1 MTETAGLSATLEADP
16 PVPVPKRRPVL
27 GRGLAV
33 VLGLTAYLAAW
44 IPFVVSAIR
53 SVQHNSPLIADGAA
67 TALRSWDV
75 LAPYGPL
82 VGQATML
89 RNGAFDPGPLQ
100 YWLLVIPVHMDPVN
114 GVVWGSA
121 LWCAVAATIA
131 IAATRSVLGPFGGLA
146 ASALILGLVAWQPL
160 VAAQPYW
167 NPWFGALFFLATLA
181 AGLAVMSGRRR
192 WWPMMV
198 ITGSVAAQSHL
209 MYALATGAVVVLA
222 LLVGLVSTIR
232 AKRGYLWAAFGLL
245 LGAACWAAPF
255 IQQFTSPYGNN
266 LSALTSSLGADQTA
280 GSTFAWKALGA
291 TAQPPP
297 LWWTPSLR
305 FHYYGMAREII
316 GRSSGWGVAVVAAT
330 AAALVLAI
338 FLLRSRRA
346 AALSAISLIISV
358 GLLVTNSNIPVENL
372 NLRAQNYLLIDAYP
386 VGVLAW
392 LSVGSV
398 VVLILWRAIRL
409 AWGVPARLRAAGG
422 PSAWLRGLPGQ
433 LRAAGRR
440 AARRLVAR
448 LRAVVG
454 LPARL
459 LAAGRR
465 AIRRLVAWLRAVVG
479 LPARLLA
486 AGRRAARRLTRLLVA
501 PVLAVLRSVRRG
513 EPGGAGGTA
522 RVTSSVGETVL
533 ARADAVLGL
542 SSAGETVMASGSE
555 TAMTPGST
563 GETAMASGGNGATA
577 MTPGSKG
584 ADMTAGSNSETAMT
598 AGSAGGTAMTAGS
611 NSETVTGGSAGG
623 TTAGEAAGETPVAAG
638 RGRGPVARWAVRAAG
653 LAAVALA
660 GAGSWLATVQ
670 LAYASAI
677 ATPNPVVIATRTAA
691 AAIEQVVPRERFYLL
706 AETSSRIPQ
715 RDLTMGLV
723 WALHHDGYWPM
734 VNHRTARFLGWHY
747 LYRGRPLP
755 EVTVVVR
762 REYTSVQVL
771 VSPNPADWLL
781 RR

>member
-1 MTETAGLSATLEADP
+1 MTEIAGSSATLEADP
-16 PVPVPKRRPVL
+16 PVPAPEPRPVV

-67 TALRSWDV
+67 IALRSWDV

-100 YWLLVIPVHMDPVN
+100 YWLLAIPVHMDPVN
-114 GVVWGSA
+114 GAVWGSA

-131 IAATRSVLGPFGGLA
+131 IAATRSVFGPFGGLA
-146 ASALILGLVAWQPL
+146 ASALIVGLVAWQPL

-198 ITGSVAAQSHL
+198 ITGSVAAQAHL

-232 AKRGYLWAAFGLL
+232 AKRGYWWAAFGLL

-255 IQQFTSPYGNN
+255 IQQFTSRYGNN
-266 LSALTSSLGADQTA
+266 LSALTSSLGDKRTA

-330 AAALVLAI
+330 GAALVLAI
-338 FLLRSRRA
+338 FPLRSRRA
-346 AALSAISLIISV
+346 AALSVISLIASV
-358 GLLVTNSNIPVENL
+358 GLLVTNSSIPVENL
-372 NLRAQNYLLIDAYP
+372 DIRGQNYLLIDEYP
-386 VGVLAW
+386 VGLLTWLA
-392 LSVGSV
+392 VGSV
-398 VVLILWRAIRL
+398 AVLTLWRVIPL
-409 AWGVPARLRAAGG
+409 AWGVL
-422 PSAWLRGLPGQ
+422 
-433 LRAAGRR
+433 
-440 AARRLVAR
+440 
-448 LRAVVG
+448 
-454 LPARL
+454 ARL
-459 LAAGRR
+459 LAA
-465 AIRRLVAWLRAVVG
+465 
-479 LPARLLA
+479 PA
-486 AGRRAARRLTRLLVA
+486 
-501 PVLAVLRSVRRG
+501 LAVLRRVRRG
-513 EPGGAGGTA
+513 EVRGARGPAGVPSTA
-522 RVTSSVGETVL
+522 GEAVL
-533 ARADAVLGL
+533 ARAEVVLGL
-542 SSAGETVMASGSE
+542 SSPGEAVMA
-555 TAMTPGST
+555 PGSD
-563 GETAMASGGNGATA
+563 GE
-577 MTPGSKG
+577 
-584 ADMTAGSNSETAMT
+584 
-598 AGSAGGTAMTAGS
+598 
-611 NSETVTGGSAGG
+611 
-623 TTAGEAAGETPVAAG
+623 TTAGEAGGETAVVAG
-638 RGRGPVARWAVRAAG
+638 RARGRAARWAVRAAG
-653 LAAVALA
+653 LAAAALA

-670 LAYASAI
+670 MSHASAI
-677 ATPNPVVIATRTAA
+677 ATSNLVVSATRTAA
-691 AAIEQVVPRERFYLL
+691 AAIEEVLPRERFYLL
-706 AETSSRIPQ
+706 AETSSRNSQ

-734 VNHRTARFLGWHY
+734 VNHRTARFLGWRY
-747 LYRGRPLP
+747 LYGGRPLP

-771 VSPNPADWLL
+771 VSPTPADWLL
-781 RR
+781 RG

>member
-1 MTETAGLSATLEADP
+1 
-16 PVPVPKRRPVL
+16 VV

-53 SVQHNSPLIADGAA
+53 SVQHNYPLIADGAA
-67 TALRSWDV
+67 IALRSWDV

-100 YWLLVIPVHMDPVN
+100 YWLLAIPVHMDPVN
-114 GVVWGSA
+114 GAVWGSA

-131 IAATRSVLGPFGGLA
+131 IAATRSVFGPFGGLA
-146 ASALILGLVAWQPL
+146 ASALIVGLVAWQPL

-198 ITGSVAAQSHL
+198 ITGSVAAQAHL

-232 AKRGYLWAAFGLL
+232 AKRGYWWAAFGLL

-255 IQQFTSPYGNN
+255 IQQFTSRYGNN
-266 LSALTSSLGADQTA
+266 LSALTSSLGDKRTA

-330 AAALVLAI
+330 GAALVLAI
-338 FLLRSRRA
+338 FPLRSRRA
-346 AALSAISLIISV
+346 AALSVISLIASV
-358 GLLVTNSNIPVENL
+358 GLLVTNSSIPVENL
-372 NLRAQNYLLIDAYP
+372 DIRGQNYLLIDEYP
-386 VGVLAW
+386 VGLLTWLA
-392 LSVGSV
+392 VGSV
-398 VVLILWRAIRL
+398 AVLTLWRVIPL
-409 AWGVPARLRAAGG
+409 AWGVL
-422 PSAWLRGLPGQ
+422 
-433 LRAAGRR
+433 
-440 AARRLVAR
+440 
-448 LRAVVG
+448 
-454 LPARL
+454 ARL
-459 LAAGRR
+459 LAA
-465 AIRRLVAWLRAVVG
+465 
-479 LPARLLA
+479 PA
-486 AGRRAARRLTRLLVA
+486 
-501 PVLAVLRSVRRG
+501 LAVLRRVRRG
-513 EPGGAGGTA
+513 EVRGARGPAGVPSTA
-522 RVTSSVGETVL
+522 GEAVL
-533 ARADAVLGL
+533 ARAEVVLGL
-542 SSAGETVMASGSE
+542 SSPGEAVMA
-555 TAMTPGST
+555 PGSD
-563 GETAMASGGNGATA
+563 GE
-577 MTPGSKG
+577 
-584 ADMTAGSNSETAMT
+584 
-598 AGSAGGTAMTAGS
+598 
-611 NSETVTGGSAGG
+611 
-623 TTAGEAAGETPVAAG
+623 TTAGEAGGETAVVAG
-638 RGRGPVARWAVRAAG
+638 RARGRAARWAVRAAG
-653 LAAVALA
+653 LAAAALA

-670 LAYASAI
+670 MSHASAI
-677 ATPNPVVIATRTAA
+677 ATSNLVVSATRTAA
-691 AAIEQVVPRERFYLL
+691 AAIEEVLPRERFYLL
-706 AETSSRIPQ
+706 AETSSRNSQ

-734 VNHRTARFLGWHY
+734 VNHRTARFLGWRY
-747 LYRGRPLP
+747 LYGGRPLP

-771 VSPNPADWLL
+771 VSPTPADWLL
-781 RR
+781 RG